1 MRQLQTGV
9 RHLAVNVYC
18 KYLCSRVN
26 ITSTKPQLK
35 FGMHNNVKLRGQYQ
49 ALRSSNCYRNST
61 QNNSLNYVVLH

>member
-26 ITSTKPQLK
+26 ITSAKPQLK
-35 FGMHNNVKLRGQYQ
+35 FGMHNNVELRGQYQ
-49 ALRSSNCYRNST
+49 ALRSSNR
-61 QNNSLNYVVLH
+61 